1 MRFGQDGHR
10 PAVDWWPGKVDWTLP
25 ALPADSRMA
34 WETRMEVESIP
45 PAVVDSS
52 CVRRSSI
59 DTEPSGHSLEVEETR
74 HSAHKAVGAALVV
87 YDLGAA
93 APGRSWAGC
102 C

>member
-10 PAVDWWPGKVDWTLP
+10 PAVDRWPGKMDWAQL

-34 WETRMEVESIP
+34 WETRMEVESIQ
-45 PAVVDSS
+45 PAVVGSS
-52 CVRRSSI
+52 YVRRSSI

-74 HSAHKAVGAALVV
+74 HSAHKAVDAALVV
-87 YDLGAA
+87 YDLSAA
-93 APGRSWAGC
+93 APERSWAGC